1 MELML
6 DPLATLKL
14 PTFPALNLYLSP
26 IQQDPAMILVKLV
39 AETGLPAE
47 HNIKADLIPGLP
59 AVPLPVVI
67 PEAGQEIIL
76 PT

>member
-1 MELML
+1 
-6 DPLATLKL
+6 
-14 PTFPALNLYLSP
+14 
-26 IQQDPAMILVKLV
+26 MILVKLV

-67 PEAGQEIIL
+67 PEVSFRINL
-76 PT
+76 PNV